1 MTSGV
6 ASGAARARLLLLAV
20 ALLSVF
26 FVLQLNA
33 VPAGSN
39 DLWLQIKV
47 GQLTV
52 DNGAIP
58 ATLLFPFTTARDAVF
73 NPHEWLASVLF
84 HEWVRAFGEAGLMPL
99 QALLALVQFGLA
111 FALARRLSGSPA
123 FGLLAATLALL
134 TINYRYELRPEM
146 FALLLFLLLLQVMCR
161 YRRDRRPA
169 ILLWTLPL
177 AVAWANCH
185 GSFLLGP
192 VVAAIFALG
201 EGLQAAFARPDVAD
215 EGRLRRAARAG
226 AGYAAAAAGM
236 LAASLVNP
244 RGPEL
249 LSFAF
254 KVQGSQAMKRVIWE
268 WLPTL
273 GPQFMSEPPF
283 WIFAVVGLLSLALLA
298 VAWRTLTP
306 TDVLLFVSFGALA
319 LQRNRHIVWFAFV
332 DLAVCAHVVG
342 RRRWPT
348 RFEWATRAAALALP
362 LGGLC
367 ICAMVGNV
375 RGDFIYMARSYSFTP
390 TVKAALADPALSGNV
405 FTSYELGAEL
415 IYRDWPRLKPSIDS
429 RIDSYGDD
437 YYFAHQRLLT
447 NEPELKAFL
456 AAYGVNH
463 MLLLSRDFAYVK
475 RMPGIVAEW
484 HVRISDQ
491 KMILLERNVALPP
504 SAS

>member
-1 MTSGV
+1 MNSGV
-6 ASGAARARLLLLAV
+6 ARARLILLAAAV
-20 ALLSVF
+20 LSVF

-33 VPAGSN
+33 VPVGSN

-73 NPHEWLASVLF
+73 NSHEWLASVLF

-99 QALLALVQFGLA
+99 QALFALAQFGLA
-111 FALARRLSGSPA
+111 FALARRLSSSAA

-134 TINYRYELRPEM
+134 TINYRYVLRPEM
-146 FALLLFLLLLQVMCR
+146 FALLLFLWLLQVLCR
-161 YRRDRRPA
+161 YRSDGRPA
-169 ILLWTLPL
+169 TLLWTLPL

-192 VVAAIFALG
+192 VVAFLFALG
-201 EGLQAAFARPDVAD
+201 EGLQAAFTPAGTAQGD
-215 EGRLRRAARAG
+215 RLRRAGRAG

-249 LSFAF
+249 LLFAF
-254 KVQGSQAMKRVIWE
+254 KVQGSQAMKSVIWE

-273 GPQFMSEPPF
+273 NPQFMSEPPF
-283 WIFAVVGLLSLALLA
+283 WIFAAVGLLSLALLA
-298 VAWRTLTP
+298 AAWRSLTP
-306 TDVLLFVSFGALA
+306 TDLLLFVSFGALA

-342 RRRWPT
+342 RHRWAA
-348 RFEWATRAAALALP
+348 RFERPALGAALTLT
-362 LGGLC
+362 LVGLC
-367 ICAMVGNV
+367 VCAKVGNV
-375 RGDFIYMARSYSFTP
+375 RGDFLYAARSENFTP
-390 TVKAALADPALSGNV
+390 AMTKALADPALSGNV
-405 FTSYELGAEL
+405 LTSFELGAEL

-429 RIDSYGDD
+429 RIDSYGDA
-437 YYFAHQRLLT
+437 YFVAHQRLFT
-447 NEPELKAFL
+447 NEPELEAFL

-463 MLLLSRDFAYVK
+463 MLLLRRDFAGVK
-475 RMPGIVAEW
+475 RMPSMQAAW

-491 KMILLERNVALPP
+491 KMLLLERNVALPP
-504 SAS
+504 RAS